1 MKNLL
6 LIFAAIVIAVS
17 ANAKSANDTTV
28 CFTISPAMSCVNC
41 ENKIKTNLR
50 FEKGISA
57 IEANAPGDRVSV
69 KFNRSKTN
77 EIKIV
82 KAFEKIGY
90 KATPACTK
98 ANANT
103 CTKANAHTC
112 TKGKTQKC
120 TQKCGKDNSSCCKSK
135 NSGCGNAC
143 SGKKVCTGNKKCE
156 GK

>member
-1 MKNLL
+1 MKKLL
-6 LIFAAIVIAVS
+6 LILTAIVIAVS

-103 CTKANAHTC
+103 CTK
-112 TKGKTQKC
+112 GKTQKC

-135 NSGCGNAC
+135 KSSCGNAC